1 MFEGSRHVTLMRE
14 VYCGF
19 RWLQFVPFDKLTLV
33 IISNVYTKKLLKNDR
48 RQMTD
53 SYGGKAIVR

>member
-19 RWLQFVPFDKLTLV
+19 RWLQVVQFDKLTLV
-33 IISNVYTKKLLKNDR
+33 LISAVYTKKITEER
-48 RQMTD
+48 
-53 SYGGKAIVR
+53 